1 MSRLLV
7 ADTIQVDTTHG
18 SSKIELCLGSV
29 TKTIEPV
36 DVLVISAYPGLILL
50 KLVFESSLVFYYCC
64 ISWQAA
70 EQSQSCPMME
80 VGESV
85 VCHN

>member
-1 MSRLLV
+1 MSGLLV

-36 DVLVISAYPGLILL
+36 DVLVISAYPGLIFL
-50 KLVFESSLVFYYCC
+50 
-64 ISWQAA
+64 
-70 EQSQSCPMME
+70 
-80 VGESV
+80 
-85 VCHN
+85 